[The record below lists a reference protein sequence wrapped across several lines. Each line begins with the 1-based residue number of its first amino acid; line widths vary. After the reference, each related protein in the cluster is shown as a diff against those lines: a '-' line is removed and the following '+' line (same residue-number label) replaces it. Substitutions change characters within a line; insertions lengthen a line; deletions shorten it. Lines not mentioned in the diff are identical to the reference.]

1 MAFSYRAPLPT
12 TKDAWTE
19 VTVPL
24 ADFIPT
30 AFGRR
35 VQGMGPVEPEQI
47 NGLGFMLSDKQA
59 GPFKLEVESIMVAPA
74 GQ

>member
-1 MAFSYRAPLPT
+1 VS
-12 TKDAWTE
+12 
-19 VTVPL
+19 VPL

-35 VQGMGPVEPEQI
+35 VQGMGPVEPDQI

-59 GPFKLEVESIMVAPA
+59 GKFQMQVEWVKVGATLDD
-74 GQ
+74 